1 MAQIHYSA
9 GIYDVIDVP
18 GGFAVRKLGG
28 KPFQTRVTL
37 ADAIGQA
44 DAYRDEDEYNAR
56 EEMACRIADQDAL
69 MDEACE

>member
-1 MAQIHYSA
+1 MQIHHSA

-18 GGFAVRKLGG
+18 GGYAVRKLGG
-28 KPFQTRVTL
+28 KMFPARATL

-44 DAYRDEDEYNAR
+44 DAYRDEDEGNAR

-69 MDEACE
+69 VDEACR